1 MITLD
6 RGVQLALA
14 KEAGRAPSAHN
25 SQPARWRFG
34 GDGSLVLFEDR
45 TRRLTIS
52 DPSGRDARIG
62 LGAAFEGMRLALS
75 RHGLGLTDPVPV
87 VEPADPPAALVPVAT
102 VRLHTVDGPDPLAD
116 VVSRRHTYRGV
127 FRPAGAEVQSRLTEL
142 LAASPD
148 VERVSR
154 SMKEVARR
162 HDACSMEFLAQPA
175 WLAELRGWMRF
186 SPSDPRWTRDG
197 LIATCM
203 GLSAVER
210 SVAPWLMLPPVFRA
224 LTHLG
229 ATRLLMSDARA
240 VRSSAAI
247 VVLHHHPDEGD
258 LAAGRRFYRFL
269 LELCA
274 AGFSACPMS
283 ALVDSERGRDWLRQQ
298 RIIPEGREPVSVFR
312 VGPAPAPA
320 ASAAPAVPQYRSPRL
335 PAEELLV

>member
-1 MITLD
+1 MWNRAFFNGPD
-6 RGVQLALA
+6 RLA
-14 KEAGRAPSAHN
+14 G
-25 SQPARWRFG
+25 
-34 GDGSLVLFEDR
+34 
-45 TRRLTIS
+45 LTIENVNES
-52 DPSGRDARIG
+52 LFTG
-62 LGAAFEGMRLALS
+62 LCHQFATIRQVHQN
-75 RHGLGLTDPVPV
+75 RCRRCVPVPDIV
-87 VEPADPPAALVPVAT
+87 VYQLVMP
-102 VRLHTVDGPDPLAD
+102 
-116 VVSRRHTYRGV
+116 TY
-127 FRPAGAEVQSRLTEL
+127 L
-142 LAASPD
+142 ASPD

-175 WLAELRGWMRF
+175 WLAELRGWLRF

-229 ATRLLMSDARA
+229 VTRLLMSDALA

-298 RIIPEGREPVSVFR
+298 QIIPEGREPVSVFR